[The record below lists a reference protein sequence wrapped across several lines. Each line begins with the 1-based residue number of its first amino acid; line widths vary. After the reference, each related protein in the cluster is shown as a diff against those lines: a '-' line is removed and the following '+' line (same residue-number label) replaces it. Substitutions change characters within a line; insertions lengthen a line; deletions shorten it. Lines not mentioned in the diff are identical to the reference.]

1 MSTFRFRKKTDYGLM
16 LMTILA
22 HAGRGEVVSAKTMQ
36 ELGLPRSFLVKIAK
50 ELIRAGM
57 IGAKEGRGGGYYL
70 KMESRKITLRQLVET
85 LEGKVAT
92 AACVMGNHQCSME
105 KECQHSEVMKKL
117 SREIEEVL
125 EKYSL
130 DQLVK
135 HK

>member
-22 HAGRGEVVSAKTMQ
+22 REGRGEVVSAKTMQ

-50 ELIRAGM
+50 ELIKAGM
-57 IGAKEGRGGGYYL
+57 VGAKEGRGGGYYL
-70 KMESRKITLRQLVET
+70 KKESKKISLRQLVET
-85 LEGKVAT
+85 LEGKVCST
-92 AACVMGNHQCSME
+92 ACVMGNYHCPME
-105 KECQHSEVMKKL
+105 GECQHSEVMKKL
-117 SREIEEVL
+117 SGEIEEVL

-130 DQLVK
+130 DELVR